1 MHAGHKVAIAP
12 SERRSRGISEPLLVA
27 VLIRVHD
34 NSVFADGVKGVSL
47 HCCFTHGVQEV

>member
-47 HCCFTHGVQEV
+47 HCCFTHEVQEV